1 VATQVQFPTLW
12 NRLTSIIV
20 DVNRD
25 KSRKY
30 HNDENLIKPWN
41 SRPWSV
47 QLISGAPEK
56 GTGKNLEYPYPE
68 PAQVPLGE
76 KPKV

>member
-1 VATQVQFPTLW
+1 VATQAQFLTLW
-12 NRLTSIIV
+12 NRLTPTIV
-20 DVNRD
+20 GVNRN

-30 HNDENLIKPWN
+30 HNDENLIKSWN

-56 GTGKNLEYPYPE
+56 GIGKNLRYPYPE
-68 PAQVPLGE
+68 PAQVPLG
-76 KPKV
+76 